1 MLAHVG
7 LHRQPFETTA
17 TSRLWLVLAGFT
29 AICMAGCSGDDGPQL
44 APVSGIVLYN
54 GQPVNGAVVEF
65 VQPGAPLRSIGYT
78 DESGAFK
85 ITSMSPGDGAIVG
98 VNKVTVIK
106 RTRVD
111 HPAADVLQ
119 AVPLDSIAD
128 PNERRLA
135 SMKNSVAEKTA
146 ANEAGRE
153 RSKKPS
159 DLLPPKFAKTE
170 TSGLEFDVKPDG
182 LNEFQIVLSD

>member
-1 MLAHVG
+1 
-7 LHRQPFETTA
+7 
-17 TSRLWLVLAGFT
+17 
-29 AICMAGCSGDDGPQL
+29 MAGCSGDDAPQL

-65 VQPGAPLRSIGYT
+65 VQPGAPLRSIGVT
-78 DESGAFK
+78 DDSGAFK

-98 VNKVTVIK
+98 MNKVTVIK
-106 RTRVD
+106 RTKVN
-111 HPAADVLQ
+111 HPAADSSPT
-119 AVPLDSIAD
+119 VPLDSIAD

-146 ANEAGRE
+146 ASEAVRE
-153 RSKKPS
+153 QSKKPS

-170 TSGLEFDVKPDG
+170 TSGLEFDVQPNG
-182 LNEFQIVLSD
+182 PNEFQIVLSD